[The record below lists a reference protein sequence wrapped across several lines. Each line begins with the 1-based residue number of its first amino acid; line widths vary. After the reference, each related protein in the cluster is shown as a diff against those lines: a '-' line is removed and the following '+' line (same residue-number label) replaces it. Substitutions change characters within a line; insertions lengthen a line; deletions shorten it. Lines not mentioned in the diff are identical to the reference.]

1 MRKARVLTDFSH
13 IAAVREALVSLHA
26 MSSLSMTVKKPYV
39 VE

>member
-13 IAAVREALVSLHA
+13 IAAVREAPVSLHA
-26 MSSLSMTVKKPYV
+26 MLSFSMTVKKPYI